1 MVLADFPIILWF
13 RSGQRTW
20 DRSPFALFSDDHK
33 FLCILN
39 EICLTCS
46 VVQCLWKC
54 TFTVQRSLVLLFCH
68 YHVISR
74 LLLLNRISF
83 PFPTQSLSEIPV
95 PKGDRA
101 VHGFPRRWMP
111 KTFICYTTIL
121 SLTILHNAVMFNYL
135 LRYRARES
143 AASPFPPYKLFNRQL
158 SRIYVWYRL
167 EFQVDRQKI
176 V

>member
-13 RSGQRTW
+13 RSGQYVCQRTW

-68 YHVISR
+68 YHFISR
-74 LLLLNRISF
+74 LLLLNRIF
-83 PFPTQSLSEIPV
+83 FLFPTHCQKFRYQRATEPCMAFRDGKCQKLSYV
-95 PKGDRA
+95 TRLYS
-101 VHGFPRRWMP
+101 VTFPDD
-111 KTFICYTTIL
+111 
-121 SLTILHNAVMFNYL
+121 S
-135 LRYRARES
+135 S
-143 AASPFPPYKLFNRQL
+143 
-158 SRIYVWYRL
+158 
-167 EFQVDRQKI
+167 
-176 V
+176 

>member
-13 RSGQRTW
+13 RSGQYVCQRTW
-20 DRSPFALFSDDHK
+20 DRSPFVLFSDDHK

-101 VHGFPRRWMP
+101 VHGFSRRWMP
-111 KTFICYTTIL
+111 KTFICSWRFFIML
-121 SLTILHNAVMFNYL
+121 SCLITYCDIEPEKALQVRSLHTSCLTDN
-135 LRYRARES
+135 
-143 AASPFPPYKLFNRQL
+143 
-158 SRIYVWYRL
+158 
-167 EFQVDRQKI
+167 
-176 V
+176 